1 MRLTINLDDDL
12 YAMARSHAAATR
24 MSLSKAVADLLRRRI
39 GGVSDGAADTGSSS
53 YFDPLLG
60 LTVSRSGRALSHE
73 ELNRAL
79 AEHDC
84 SGSAHVDRSAPH
96 TSDR

>member
-12 YAMARSHAAATR
+12 YAMARSHATATR
-24 MSLSKAVADLLRRRI
+24 MSLSKAVADLLRRRM
-39 GGVSDGAADTGSSS
+39 GGVSEAASEKESAS

-60 LTVSRSGRALSHE
+60 IKVSRSGRALSHE

-79 AEHDC
+79 AEDDL

-96 TSDR
+96 KSDR